1 MVTTA
6 KEMPWTALS
15 GDAVRDVLDASPVGV
30 LITDGDDRILWLN
43 RALRRQLDVHWPEIQ
58 GEDFESLPLER
69 VEDSMGGRERYRVE
83 SGIPDDEEML
93 DAALTAM
100 DDGAGGTLNLRFFV
114 HHVGQGLRAS
124 LLEHLG
130 IRRGTDPLS
139 GVMDK
144 EAIMRVLDS
153 EVSRT
158 RRYANAL
165 SILLVKVR
173 PEIGDVDSDTAMITA
188 GRVLSDGMRWVDAA
202 GRIGDTEFLLVL
214 PETDAEGARAL
225 ADKLRARF
233 GTEDDEHPPVAANVA
248 FASWR
253 KGDDAMFMIDRAKQR
268 LSARNGLS

>member
-1 MVTTA
+1 MVTTT

-30 LITDGDDRILWLN
+30 LITDGEDRILWLN
-43 RALRRQLDVHWPEIQ
+43 RALRRQLDVTWPEIQ

-69 VEDSMGGRERYRVE
+69 VEDSVGGRERYRVE

-144 EAIMRVLDS
+144 DAIMRVLDS

-173 PEIGDVDSDTAMITA
+173 PEIGDLDPDTAMIAA

-233 GTEDDEHPPVAANVA
+233 GTKDDEHPPVAANVA

-253 KGDDAMFMIDRAKQR
+253 KGDDAMFMIDRAKKR
-268 LSARNGLS
+268 LGAVNGLS